1 MGPRRGPHASL
12 LVAELALGALRAE
25 HRQVVVNVEVR
36 PPFVV
41 GVLVWER
48 DAAAPPRPLSVRKLA
63 SRRLLPY
70 SRETAGARVF
80 FARRDLDQAMQALR
94 HPARGER

>member
-1 MGPRRGPHASL
+1 MAVGDDGIRASL
-12 LVAELALGALRAE
+12 IVFS
-25 HRQVVVNVEVR
+25 H
-36 PPFVV
+36 
-41 GVLVWER
+41 
-48 DAAAPPRPLSVRKLA
+48 PRPLSVRKLA

-94 HPARGER
+94 HPARGSDERRERRRR